1 MYYISVANLREK
13 FNGFS
18 TTSLYVGLELG
29 FRKRML
35 TLTYMETP
43 AEEAK
48 LSIQRIHFD
57 LFHAATC
64 YHISFNYS
72 YQVKLCGNFCF

>member
-13 FNGFS
+13 FNGSS

-35 TLTYMETP
+35 TLTYMET
-43 AEEAK
+43 EEAK

-64 YHISFNYS
+64 YHISFN
-72 YQVKLCGNFCF
+72 